1 MRNETIDETIDE
13 TIAKKYTDWH
23 IKHGGFARD
32 MTMRDHFAGLAMQAY
47 VMNEAILQNSDC
59 SADWLEKTAAA
70 AYEQADA
77 MLKERIK

>member
-32 MTMRDHFAGLAMQAY
+32 MTMRDHFAGLAMQG
-47 VMNEAILQNSDC
+47 VLMDEALHDESDIAAEWI
-59 SADWLEKTAAA
+59 SKIAAA
-70 AYEQADA
+70 SYEMADA